1 MYWLILFIPD
11 KTLIV
16 LWVRKY
22 ISKGNISVQKL
33 FWRHN
38 ARLLGKEQYVFCWV
52 YCSPNNAV
60 RVCESIGIWT
70 LFHFNV
76 LSNQNVIHGQLFR
89 ITITKSIYSAVYE
102 RSISADDRNISCVK
116 YLNVLYLKCYETQ
129 GRVKIFTYPK
139 QTKLV
144 PSVFVEILD
153 N

>member
-1 MYWLILFIPD
+1 ME
-11 KTLIV
+11 TGRV
-16 LWVRKY
+16 AA
-22 ISKGNISVQKL
+22 S
-33 FWRHN
+33 H
-38 ARLLGKEQYVFCWV
+38 
-52 YCSPNNAV
+52 PNNAV

-89 ITITKSIYSAVYE
+89 ITITKSIYSAIYE
-102 RSISADDRNISCVK
+102 RSISGDDRNIYSVK
-116 YLNVLYLKCYETQ
+116 YLNVLNLKCYETQ
-129 GRVKIFTYPK
+129 GRVKIFTYLK